1 MANRKRGAQPG
12 NLNALKHGFYSRSF
26 LDLENT
32 DLEAMLAQD
41 LESEIAMLRVVVRR
55 AFELSTAPDRSQS
68 PLEGAPPQSPLEGA
82 PPQSPLEGAPPQ
94 SPLEGD
100 PPQSPL
106 KGGKEAGQELDA
118 QAKLGTAIHVMNSLG
133 MASIRLGSLLKIQ
146 AMLGKREGD
155 IGATISEALK
165 EVARELKL

>member
-1 MANRKRGAQPG
+1 MPVKKRKGAQPG

-26 LDLENT
+26 KELENS

-55 AFELSTAPDRSQS
+55 AFELSTAPAEEDGE
-68 PLEGAPPQSPLEGA
+68 P
-82 PPQSPLEGAPPQ
+82 
-94 SPLEGD
+94 
-100 PPQSPL
+100 
-106 KGGKEAGQELDA
+106 GQDLDA

-155 IGATISEALK
+155 IGAVISEALK
-165 EVARELKL
+165 EVARDLKL

>member
-1 MANRKRGAQPG
+1 MVNRKRGAQPG

-26 LDLENT
+26 KDIENS

-55 AFELSTAPDRSQS
+55 AFELSTAPD
-68 PLEGAPPQSPLEGA
+68 
-82 PPQSPLEGAPPQ
+82 
-94 SPLEGD
+94 

-106 KGGKEAGQELDA
+106 KGGKEAGQELDR
-118 QAKLGTAIHVMNSLG
+118 AIHVMNSLG
-133 MASIRLGSLLKIQ
+133 MASIRLGSLLKVQ

>member
-1 MANRKRGAQPG
+1 VVVKKRKGAQPG

-26 LDLENT
+26 KELENS

-55 AFELSTAPDRSQS
+55 AFELSTAPAIEDTD
-68 PLEGAPPQSPLEGA
+68 L
-82 PPQSPLEGAPPQ
+82 
-94 SPLEGD
+94 
-100 PPQSPL
+100 
-106 KGGKEAGQELDA
+106 GQDLN
-118 QAKLGTAIHVMNSLG
+118 KAINVMNSLG

-155 IGATISEALK
+155 IGAVISEALK
-165 EVARELKL
+165 EVARDLKL

>member
-1 MANRKRGAQPG
+1 MPVKKRKGAQPG

-26 LDLENT
+26 KELENS

-55 AFELSTAPDRSQS
+55 AFELSTAPAVEDTD
-68 PLEGAPPQSPLEGA
+68 L
-82 PPQSPLEGAPPQ
+82 
-94 SPLEGD
+94 
-100 PPQSPL
+100 
-106 KGGKEAGQELDA
+106 GQDLD
-118 QAKLGTAIHVMNSLG
+118 KAIHVMNSLG

-155 IGATISEALK
+155 IGAVISEALK
-165 EVARELKL
+165 QVARDLKL

>member
-1 MANRKRGAQPG
+1 MTVKKRKGAQPG

-26 LDLENT
+26 KDLENT

-55 AFELSTAPDRSQS
+55 AFELSTAPT
-68 PLEGAPPQSPLEGA
+68 
-82 PPQSPLEGAPPQ
+82 
-94 SPLEGD
+94 EGD
-100 PPQSPL
+100 GEPVQD
-106 KGGKEAGQELDA
+106 LD
-118 QAKLGTAIHVMNSLG
+118 KAIHVMNSLG

-155 IGATISEALK
+155 IGAVISEALK
-165 EVARELKL
+165 QVARDLKL

>member
-1 MANRKRGAQPG
+1 MARKSKGAQPG

-26 LDLENT
+26 KDLENS

-55 AFELSTAPDRSQS
+55 AFELSTAPDPSQS
-68 PLEGAPPQSPLEGA
+68 PLEGEMA
-82 PPQSPLEGAPPQ
+82 
-94 SPLEGD
+94 
-100 PPQSPL
+100 
-106 KGGKEAGQELDA
+106 AGQDLD
-118 QAKLGTAIHVMNSLG
+118 KVIHVMNSLG

-155 IGATISEALK
+155 IGAVISEALK
-165 EVARELKL
+165 EVARDLKL

>member
-1 MANRKRGAQPG
+1 MPVKKRKGAQPG

-26 LDLENT
+26 KELEKG

-55 AFELSTAPDRSQS
+55 AFELSTAPADEDTD
-68 PLEGAPPQSPLEGA
+68 L
-82 PPQSPLEGAPPQ
+82 
-94 SPLEGD
+94 
-100 PPQSPL
+100 
-106 KGGKEAGQELDA
+106 GQDLDA

-146 AMLGKREGD
+146 AMLGKRQGD
-155 IGATISEALK
+155 IGAVISEALK
-165 EVARELKL
+165 EVARDLKL

>member
-12 NLNALKHGFYSRSF
+12 NLNALKHGFYSRNF

-68 PLEGAPPQSPLEGA
+68 PLEGDPPQSPLK
-82 PPQSPLEGAPPQ
+82 
-94 SPLEGD
+94 GD

-106 KGGKEAGQELDA
+106 KGGRIGGGSDPHPNPPACRG
-118 QAKLGTAIHVMNSLG
+118 
-133 MASIRLGSLLKIQ
+133 RGSLSRPPR
-146 AMLGKREGD
+146 M
-155 IGATISEALK
+155 
-165 EVARELKL
+165 

>member
-1 MANRKRGAQPG
+1 MPVKKRKGAQPG

-26 LDLENT
+26 KELENS

-55 AFELSTAPDRSQS
+55 AFELSTAPAAEDTG
-68 PLEGAPPQSPLEGA
+68 L
-82 PPQSPLEGAPPQ
+82 
-94 SPLEGD
+94 
-100 PPQSPL
+100 
-106 KGGKEAGQELDA
+106 GQDLDA

-155 IGATISEALK
+155 IGAVISEALK
-165 EVARELKL
+165 EVARDLKL

>member
-1 MANRKRGAQPG
+1 MPVKKRRGAQPG

-26 LDLENT
+26 KELENS

-55 AFELSTAPDRSQS
+55 AFELSTAPAAKDQ
-68 PLEGAPPQSPLEGA
+68 PGAEDIDL
-82 PPQSPLEGAPPQ
+82 
-94 SPLEGD
+94 
-100 PPQSPL
+100 
-106 KGGKEAGQELDA
+106 GQDLNA

-146 AMLGKREGD
+146 AMLGKRQGD
-155 IGATISEALK
+155 IGAVISEALK
-165 EVARELKL
+165 EVARDLKL

>member
-12 NLNALKHGFYSRSF
+12 NINALKHGFYSRSF

-41 LESEIAMLRVVVRR
+41 LESEIARLRVVVRR
-55 AFELSTAPDRSQS
+55 AFELSTAPD
-68 PLEGAPPQSPLEGA
+68 PPQSPLEGGRA
-82 PPQSPLEGAPPQ
+82 V
-94 SPLEGD
+94 
-100 PPQSPL
+100 
-106 KGGKEAGQELDA
+106 GQELDR
-118 QAKLGTAIHVMNSLG
+118 AIHVMNSLG
-133 MASIRLGSLLKIQ
+133 MASIRLGSLLKVQ